1 MLSTIDV
8 KIIIV
13 IAGVYE
19 TYSVN
24 SFNLRLMWCTGVERL
39 TLIIALIAIVLSD
52 ISLNEEKK
60 KKKNKKSIKKLK
72 RILSTVNRVSASFL
86 LAAGKKATDDN
97 INSYGWYTKYYRLTI
112 K

>member
-1 MLSTIDV
+1 M
-8 KIIIV
+8 

-39 TLIIALIAIVLSD
+39 TLIIALTAIVLSD

-60 KKKNKKSIKKLK
+60 KKRKNKESIKRLK
-72 RILSTVNRVSASFL
+72 RILSTVNQVSAIFPIGS
-86 LAAGKKATDDN
+86 
-97 INSYGWYTKYYRLTI
+97 R
-112 K
+112 